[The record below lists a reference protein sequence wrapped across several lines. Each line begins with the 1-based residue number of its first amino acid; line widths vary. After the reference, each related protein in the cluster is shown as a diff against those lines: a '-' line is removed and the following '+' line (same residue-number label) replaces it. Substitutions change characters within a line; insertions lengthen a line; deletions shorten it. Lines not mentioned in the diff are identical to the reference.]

1 MSKWRASSSRGLWLA
16 VTTAAYLSACG
27 GTKSQTGASG
37 LDASTSGSGGQLG
50 SGGAFASGGAG
61 GGALGGSVSSA
72 NGGASGGSASSANSG
87 ASGSGASSA
96 SGGSPSGGATSSGG
110 AAGAATSSGRS
121 GGTTNA
127 SGGATNSGGAA
138 GVTTSGGHGG
148 GATSTFG
155 GATSSGGAAGV
166 TTSGGHSGGATST
179 FGGATS
185 SGGAAG
191 VGGSTSVSPVLVPGA
206 WGDQGDGTFK
216 NPMLWSDYNNLDVI
230 LVGSDFYMIAASHHF
245 MGMPVLHSSDGV
257 NWTLLTRIYRRLDI
271 DPRYNTP
278 GQAYQDGTW
287 APAIR
292 FHDGRFWVYVTT
304 PTEGLI
310 MTSTADAAGPW
321 DPWFVVKA
329 VAGWE
334 DPCPFWDDVANAGGD
349 GPNGEKAYLIRSQTG
364 AGPLIVQQMS
374 WDGKQLLGTTTT
386 VANGSTLEGP
396 KLGKR
401 NGYYYIFAPEGG
413 IDNGYQV
420 VFRSS
425 AILGPYQ
432 SKTILE
438 QGSTSTNGP
447 HQGSWI
453 DLPNG
458 QSWFYHFQQNG
469 GWGRIA
475 HLEPAQWGAD
485 DWPTVGVDLDGNG
498 IGEPVA
504 QPKKPDVGATFPITV
519 PASSDEFDGSAL
531 GVQWLWNHN
540 PDDTKWSLTARPGWL
555 RLSAQPLANKSG
567 TSAASG
573 SVPFVEDSII
583 FAYNTLVQLA
593 MGKVASAVTKL
604 DTTGIVDGQR
614 AGITLFGQSYGWVG
628 VVGTAGKSVVRAN
641 VNGTYATGPTLTD
654 TTVYLKA
661 SMSAS
666 SQISFAYSTDGVTFT
681 SLGGSA
687 TVGRTWFEGI
697 KFGLFSYNLSTAAA
711 GGVADFDYFHYTHDG
726 PHPAP

>member
-1 MSKWRASSSRGLWLA
+1 M
-16 VTTAAYLSACG
+16 G
-27 GTKSQTGASG
+27 GAT
-37 LDASTSGSGGQLG
+37 GSGGV
-50 SGGAFASGGAG
+50 GGTAASG
-61 GGALGGSVSSA
+61 
-72 NGGASGGSASSANSG
+72 
-87 ASGSGASSA
+87 
-96 SGGSPSGGATSSGG
+96 
-110 AAGAATSSGRS
+110 GRS
-121 GGTTNA
+121 GGTTSV
-127 SGGATNSGGAA
+127 SGGAS
-138 GVTTSGGHGG
+138 
-148 GATSTFG
+148 
-155 GATSSGGAAGV
+155 
-166 TTSGGHSGGATST
+166 
-179 FGGATS
+179 
-185 SGGAAG
+185 
-191 VGGSTSVSPVLVPGA
+191 GSTAASPVLVPGA

-216 NPMLWSDYNNLDVI
+216 NPVLWSDYNNLDVI
-230 LVGSDFYMIAASHHF
+230 VVGSDFYMIAASHHF

-271 DPRYNTP
+271 DPRYDTP

-292 FHDGRFWVYVTT
+292 YHEGRFWVYVTT

-413 IDNGYQV
+413 IDKGYQV
-420 VFRSS
+420 VWRSS
-425 AILGPYQ
+425 AILGPYT

-453 DLPNG
+453 DLPSG

-469 GWGRIA
+469 GWGRIG
-475 HLEPAQWGAD
+475 HLEPAQWGTD
-485 DWPTVGVDLDGNG
+485 DWPKIGVDLDGNG

-504 QPKKPDVGATFPITV
+504 QPKKPDVGGTFPIAV
-519 PASSDEFDGSAL
+519 PASSDEFMGSDL

-555 RLSAQPLANKSG
+555 RLSARPLANKSG

-583 FAYNTLVQLA
+583 FAYNTVVQLA
-593 MGKVASAVTKL
+593 MGKVASAVTSL
-604 DTTGIVDGQR
+604 DTSGMVDGQR
-614 AGITLFGQSYGWVG
+614 AGITLFGQTYGWVG
-628 VVGTAGKSVVRAN
+628 VVDTAGKGTVRAN
-641 VNGTYATGPTLTD
+641 INGTYTTGPSLTA

-666 SQISFAYSTDGVTFT
+666 SQISFAYSTDGVNFT
-681 SLGGSA
+681 ALGGSV

-697 KFGLFSYNLSTAAA
+697 KFGLFTYNLSTAAA
-711 GGVADFDYFHYTHDG
+711 GGAADFDYFHYTHDG
-726 PHPAP
+726 PHAAP

>member
-1 MSKWRASSSRGLWLA
+1 
-16 VTTAAYLSACG
+16 V
-27 GTKSQTGASG
+27 
-37 LDASTSGSGGQLG
+37 
-50 SGGAFASGGAG
+50 
-61 GGALGGSVSSA
+61 
-72 NGGASGGSASSANSG
+72 
-87 ASGSGASSA
+87 
-96 SGGSPSGGATSSGG
+96 
-110 AAGAATSSGRS
+110 
-121 GGTTNA
+121 
-127 SGGATNSGGAA
+127 
-138 GVTTSGGHGG
+138 
-148 GATSTFG
+148 
-155 GATSSGGAAGV
+155 
-166 TTSGGHSGGATST
+166 
-179 FGGATS
+179 
-185 SGGAAG
+185 
-191 VGGSTSVSPVLVPGA
+191 
-206 WGDQGDGTFK
+206 
-216 NPMLWSDYNNLDVI
+216 LWSDYNNLDVI
-230 LVGSDFYMIAASHHF
+230 VVGSDFYMIAASHHF
-245 MGMPVLHSSDGV
+245 MGMPVLHSKDGV

-271 DPRYNTP
+271 DPRYDTP

-292 FHDGRFWVYVTT
+292 YNNGRFWVYVTT

-334 DPCPFWDDVANAGGD
+334 DPCPFWDDVKSAGGD

-386 VANGSTLEGP
+386 VANGPTLEGP

-413 IDNGYQV
+413 IDKGYQV
-420 VFRSS
+420 VWRSS
-425 AILGPYQ
+425 AILGPYTV
-432 SKTILE
+432 KTILE

-453 DLPNG
+453 DLPSG

-469 GWGRIA
+469 GWGRIG
-475 HLEPAQWGAD
+475 HLEPAQWGTD
-485 DWPTVGVDLDGNG
+485 DWPKIGVDLDGNG

-519 PASSDEFDGSAL
+519 PASSDEFDGTDL

-540 PDDTKWSLTARPGWL
+540 PDDTKWSLSARPGWL
-555 RLSAQPLANKSG
+555 RLSARPIANKGG

-583 FAYNTLVQLA
+583 FAYNTVVQHA

-604 DTTGIVDGQR
+604 DTSGMVDGQR

-628 VVGTAGKSVVRAN
+628 VVNTAGKGTVRAN
-641 VNGTYATGPTLTD
+641 LDGTYTTGPALTA

-661 SMSAS
+661 SMSAD
-666 SQISFAYSTDGVTFT
+666 SQISFAYSIDGATFT
-681 SLGGSA
+681 PLGGSVK
-687 TVGRTWFEGI
+687 VGRTWFEGI
-697 KFGLFSYNLSTAAA
+697 KFGLFTYNLSTATAA
-711 GGVADFDYFHYTHDG
+711 GVADFDYFHYTHDG
-726 PHPAP
+726 PHPGPS

>member
-1 MSKWRASSSRGLWLA
+1 MSDRLSAVFSSRRQRLAA
-16 VTTAAYLSACG
+16 VTAVFLSACG
-27 GTKSQTGASG
+27 GTKSNTGTG
-37 LDASTSGSGGQLG
+37 GIDASMSGSGGQSN
-50 SGGAFASGGAG
+50 SGGTFASGGAG
-61 GGALGGSVSSA
+61 GGTAGGGASSANGEASGGSVSSA
-72 NGGASGGSASSANSG
+72 SGGASGGSV
-87 ASGSGASSA
+87 SSA
-96 SGGSPSGGATSSGG
+96 SGGALGGNVSSANGGTPGGSVSSTSGGTRTGGTTRSGGAGGTAASG
-110 AAGAATSSGRS
+110 GRS
-121 GGTTNA
+121 GGTTSA
-127 SGGATNSGGAA
+127 SGGA
-138 GVTTSGGHGG
+138 
-148 GATSTFG
+148 
-155 GATSSGGAAGV
+155 
-166 TTSGGHSGGATST
+166 
-179 FGGATS
+179 
-185 SGGAAG
+185 
-191 VGGSTSVSPVLVPGA
+191 GGSTSPVLVPGA

-216 NPMLWSDYNNLDVI
+216 NPVVWSDYNNLDVI
-230 LVGSDFYMIAASHHF
+230 VVGSDFYMIAASHHF

-257 NWTLLTRIYRRLDI
+257 NWRLLTRIYRRLDI

-292 FHDGRFWVYVTT
+292 YHNGRFYVYVTT

-310 MTSTADAAGPW
+310 MTSTADAAGQW
-321 DPWFVVKA
+321 DPWLVVKA

-334 DPCPFWDDVANAGGD
+334 DPCPFWDDVASVGGD

-364 AGPLIVQQMS
+364 AGPLILQQMS

-386 VANGSTLEGP
+386 VANGPTLEGP

-413 IDNGYQV
+413 IDAGYQV
-420 VFRSS
+420 VWRSS
-425 AILGPYQ
+425 AILGPYT

-438 QGSTSTNGP
+438 QGSTTTNGP

-453 DLPNG
+453 DLPSG

-485 DWPTVGVDLDGNG
+485 DWPKIGVDLDGNG

-504 QPKKPDVGATFPITV
+504 QPKKPDVGATFPISV
-519 PASSDEFDGSAL
+519 PASSDEFDGTDL

-540 PDDTKWSLTARPGWL
+540 PDDTKWSLSAHPGWL
-555 RLSAQPLANKSG
+555 RLLARPIANKSG

-583 FAYNTLVQLA
+583 FAYNTVVQLA
-593 MGKVASAVTKL
+593 MGKVASAVTSL
-604 DTTGIVDGQR
+604 DTSGMVDGQR
-614 AGITLFGQSYGWVG
+614 AGITLFGQTYGWIG
-628 VVGTAGKSVVRAN
+628 VVNTAGKGTVRAN
-641 VNGTYATGPTLTD
+641 INGTYTTGPALTA

-666 SQISFAYSTDGVTFT
+666 SQISFAYSTDGVAFT
-681 SLGGSA
+681 ALGGSV

-697 KFGLFSYNLSTAAA
+697 KFGLFSYNLSTATAA
-711 GGVADFDYFHYTHDG
+711 GAADFDYFHYTHDG

>member
-1 MSKWRASSSRGLWLA
+1 MSERLAAGFPSRGHWLA
-16 VTTAAYLSACG
+16 VVTAVCLSACG
-27 GTKSQTGASG
+27 GANSKTGTSG
-37 LDASTSGSGGQLG
+37 LDASTSGSGGQPN
-50 SGGAFASGGAG
+50 SGGAG
-61 GGALGGSVSSA
+61 VGGGIAGGSASSA
-72 NGGASGGSASSANSG
+72 NGGASGGSVSSAGASGGSVSSAAGGKTGGSASSANG
-87 ASGSGASSA
+87 GT
-96 SGGSPSGGATSSGG
+96 SGGSVSSAPGGTRMGGATGSGG
-110 AAGAATSSGRS
+110 VGGTAASGGRS
-121 GGTTNA
+121 GGTTSV
-127 SGGATNSGGAA
+127 SGGAS
-138 GVTTSGGHGG
+138 
-148 GATSTFG
+148 
-155 GATSSGGAAGV
+155 
-166 TTSGGHSGGATST
+166 
-179 FGGATS
+179 
-185 SGGAAG
+185 
-191 VGGSTSVSPVLVPGA
+191 GSTAASPVLVPGA

-216 NPMLWSDYNNLDVI
+216 NPVLWSDYNNLDVI
-230 LVGSDFYMIAASHHF
+230 VVGSDFYMIAASHHF

-438 QGSTSTNGP
+438 QGSTNTNGP

-475 HLEPAQWGAD
+475 HLEPAQWGTD
-485 DWPTVGVDLDGNG
+485 DWPKIGVDLDGNG

-504 QPKKPDVGATFPITV
+504 QPKKPDVGATFPIAV

-540 PDDTKWSLTARPGWL
+540 PDDTKWSLTARAGWL

-641 VNGTYATGPTLTD
+641 VNGSYATGPTLTD

-666 SQISFAYSTDGVTFT
+666 SQISFAYSTDGVSFT

-711 GGVADFDYFHYTHDG
+711 GGVADFDYFHYTQDG

>member
-1 MSKWRASSSRGLWLA
+1 MSERLVAGPLSRGHWLA
-16 VTTAAYLSACG
+16 VVAAVCLSACG
-27 GTKSQTGASG
+27 GANSKTSSSG
-37 LDASTSGSGGQLG
+37 SDASTSGSGGQPN
-50 SGGAFASGGAG
+50 SGGAG
-61 GGALGGSVSSA
+61 GGGGIAGSSASSANGGAPGGNVSSANSGTSGSSVSSANSGTSAGTTSSATGGASGGSVSNAIAGTASGGSVSSA
-72 NGGASGGSASSANSG
+72 SGGKSGGSSGSSAAGGASGGSVSSAP
-87 ASGSGASSA
+87 
-96 SGGSPSGGATSSGG
+96 GGTRIGGATSSGG
-110 AAGAATSSGRS
+110 VGGAAASGGRS
-121 GGTTNA
+121 GGTTSA
-127 SGGATNSGGAA
+127 SGGA
-138 GVTTSGGHGG
+138 
-148 GATSTFG
+148 
-155 GATSSGGAAGV
+155 
-166 TTSGGHSGGATST
+166 
-179 FGGATS
+179 
-185 SGGAAG
+185 
-191 VGGSTSVSPVLVPGA
+191 GGSTSVSPALVPGA

-216 NPMLWSDYNNLDVI
+216 NPVLWADYNNLDVI
-230 LVGSDFYMIAASHHF
+230 VVGSDFYMIAASHHF

-257 NWTLLTRIYRRLDI
+257 NWTLLARIYRRLDI

-292 FHDGRFWVYVTT
+292 YHDGRFFVYVTT

-321 DPWFVVKA
+321 DPWLVVKA

-364 AGPLIVQQMS
+364 AGPLIIQQMS

-386 VANGSTLEGP
+386 VANGPTLEGP

-401 NGYYYIFAPEGG
+401 NGTYYIFAPEGG
-413 IDNGYQV
+413 IDAGYQV
-420 VFRSS
+420 VWRSS
-425 AILGPYQ
+425 AILGPYT

-438 QGSTSTNGP
+438 QGSTTTNGP

-453 DLPNG
+453 DLPSG

-475 HLEPAQWGAD
+475 HLEPAQWGSD
-485 DWPTVGVDLDGNG
+485 DWPKVGVDLDGNG

-504 QPKKPDVGATFPITV
+504 QPKKPDVGATFPIAV
-519 PASSDEFDGSAL
+519 PASSDEFDGTDL

-540 PDDTKWSLTARPGWL
+540 PDDTKWSLSARPGWL
-555 RLSAQPLANKSG
+555 RLSARPIANKSG

-573 SVPFVEDSII
+573 GVPFVEDSII
-583 FAYNTLVQLA
+583 FAYNTVVQLA
-593 MGKVASAVTKL
+593 MGKVASAVTSL
-604 DTTGIVDGQR
+604 DTSGMVDGQR
-614 AGITLFGQSYGWVG
+614 AGITLFGQTYGWIG
-628 VVGTAGKSVVRAN
+628 VVNTAGKGTVRAN
-641 VNGTYATGPTLTD
+641 INGTYTTGPALTA

-666 SQISFAYSTDGVTFT
+666 SQISFAYSTDGVAFT
-681 SLGGSA
+681 ALAGSV

-697 KFGLFSYNLSTAAA
+697 KFGLFSYNLSTATAA
-711 GGVADFDYFHYTHDG
+711 GVADFDYFHYTQDG

>member
-1 MSKWRASSSRGLWLA
+1 MRKGFFTAFSSRAHWLA
-16 VTTAAYLSACG
+16 WMAALSLSACG
-27 GTKSQTGASG
+27 GTKSKTSAGG
-37 LDASTSGSGGQLG
+37 LDASSSGGASSGGEFG
-50 SGGAFASGGAG
+50 SGGAAASGGAG
-61 GGALGGSVSSA
+61 GGAASNGGSSAAGGTTGSGGSRAGGAVAGSGGSSVGGGAAGGGLNATGGAAGGGSSATGGAAGSSGTIASGGVAGNGAANTGGVARTGGATGSGGAGGVVASGGRDGGVSSA
-72 NGGASGGSASSANSG
+72 TGGASGTGGNIGSD
-87 ASGSGASSA
+87 
-96 SGGSPSGGATSSGG
+96 
-110 AAGAATSSGRS
+110 AG
-121 GGTTNA
+121 
-127 SGGATNSGGAA
+127 
-138 GVTTSGGHGG
+138 
-148 GATSTFG
+148 
-155 GATSSGGAAGV
+155 
-166 TTSGGHSGGATST
+166 
-179 FGGATS
+179 
-185 SGGAAG
+185 
-191 VGGSTSVSPVLVPGA
+191 SPVLVPGA

-216 NPMLWSDYNNLDVI
+216 NPVVWADYNNLDVI
-230 LVGSDFYMIAASHHF
+230 TVGADFYMIAASHHF

-292 FHDGRFWVYVTT
+292 YHGGRFYVYVTT

-310 MTSTADAAGPW
+310 MSSTADAAGPW
-321 DPWFVVKA
+321 DPWLVVKA

-334 DPCPFWDDVANAGGD
+334 DPCPFWDDIANAGGD

-386 VANGSTLEGP
+386 VANGPTLEGP

-438 QGSTSTNGP
+438 QGSTTTNGP

-453 DLPNG
+453 DLPSG

-475 HLEPAQWGAD
+475 HLEPAQWGTD
-485 DWPTVGVDLDGNG
+485 DWPKAGVDLDGNG

-504 QPKKPDVGATFPITV
+504 QPKKPDVGGTFPITV
-519 PASSDEFDGSAL
+519 PASSDEFDGTGL

-555 RLSAQPLANKSG
+555 RLSAQPLASKSG

-583 FAYNTLVQLA
+583 FAYNTVVQLA

-614 AGITLFGQSYGWVG
+614 AGITLFGQTYGWVG

-641 VNGTYATGPTLTD
+641 VNGTYTTGPTLTA

-666 SQISFAYSTDGVTFT
+666 SQISFAYSNDGVTFT
-681 SLGGSA
+681 ALGGSA

-697 KFGLFSYNLSTAAA
+697 KFGLFSYNLSTATAA
-711 GGVADFDYFHYTHDG
+711 GVADFDYFHYTHDG

>member
-1 MSKWRASSSRGLWLA
+1 VAGSSVSN
-16 VTTAAYLSACG
+16 T
-27 GTKSQTGASG
+27 
-37 LDASTSGSGGQLG
+37 
-50 SGGAFASGGAG
+50 GGAARTGGATGTGGAG
-61 GGALGGSVSSA
+61 GA
-72 NGGASGGSASSANSG
+72 ASGGRDGGVLSATG
-87 ASGSGASSA
+87 GVSGSD
-96 SGGSPSGGATSSGG
+96 
-110 AAGAATSSGRS
+110 AG
-121 GGTTNA
+121 
-127 SGGATNSGGAA
+127 
-138 GVTTSGGHGG
+138 
-148 GATSTFG
+148 F
-155 GATSSGGAAGV
+155 
-166 TTSGGHSGGATST
+166 
-179 FGGATS
+179 
-185 SGGAAG
+185 
-191 VGGSTSVSPVLVPGA
+191 PVLVPGA

-216 NPMLWSDYNNLDVI
+216 NPVVWSDYNNLDVI
-230 LVGSDFYMIAASHHF
+230 TVGADFYMIAASHHF

-257 NWTLLTRIYRRLDI
+257 NWTLLTRIYRRLDLN
-271 DPRYNTP
+271 PRYDTP
-278 GQAYQDGTW
+278 GQAYQNGTW

-292 FHDGRFWVYVTT
+292 YHEGRFWVYVTS
-304 PTEGLI
+304 PTDGLI

-329 VAGWE
+329 IAGWE
-334 DPCPFWDDVANAGGD
+334 DPCPFWDDVKSAGGD

-386 VANGSTLEGP
+386 VANGPTLEGP

-413 IDNGYQV
+413 IDKGYQV
-420 VFRSS
+420 VLRSS
-425 AILGPYQ
+425 AILGPYTK
-432 SKTILE
+432 KTILE
-438 QGSTSTNGP
+438 QGSTATNGP

-453 DLPNG
+453 DLPSG

-475 HLEPAQWGAD
+475 HLEPAQWGTD
-485 DWPTVGVDLDGNG
+485 DWPKAGVDLDGNG

-504 QPKKPDVGATFPITV
+504 QPKKPDVGGTFPITV
-519 PASSDEFDGSAL
+519 PASSDEFDGSDL

-555 RLSAQPLANKSG
+555 RLSARPIANQSG

-583 FAYNTLVQLA
+583 FAYNTVVQLA

-614 AGITLFGQSYGWVG
+614 AGITLFGQTYGWIG

-641 VNGTYATGPTLTD
+641 VDGTYATGPTLTA

-681 SLGGSA
+681 ALGGSA

-697 KFGLFSYNLSTAAA
+697 KFGLFTYNLSTATAA
-711 GGVADFDYFHYTHDG
+711 GVADFDYFHYTHDG
-726 PHPAP
+726 PHPPP

>member
-1 MSKWRASSSRGLWLA
+1 VA
-16 VTTAAYLSACG
+16 
-27 GTKSQTGASG
+27 GTS
-37 LDASTSGSGGQLG
+37 AST
-50 SGGAFASGGAG
+50 
-61 GGALGGSVSSA
+61 A
-72 NGGASGGSASSANSG
+72 NGGASGGSASSASGGTAGGSASSANGGAAGGSVSSANGGAAGGSVSSANGGARTGGATGSGGAGGAATSG
-87 ASGSGASSA
+87 ARSGGTSSA
-96 SGGSPSGGATSSGG
+96 SGGASSSGG
-110 AAGAATSSGRS
+110 AGGAATSGARS
-121 GGTTNA
+121 GGTSSA
-127 SGGATNSGGAA
+127 SGGASSAGGAGGAATSGGRDGGTTSASGGA
-138 GVTTSGGHGG
+138 
-148 GATSTFG
+148 
-155 GATSSGGAAGV
+155 
-166 TTSGGHSGGATST
+166 
-179 FGGATS
+179 
-185 SGGAAG
+185 
-191 VGGSTSVSPVLVPGA
+191 GGSTSVSPVLVPGA

-230 LVGSDFYMIAASHHF
+230 VVGSDFYMIAASHHF
-245 MGMPVLHSSDGV
+245 MGMPVLHSKDGV

-292 FHDGRFWVYVTT
+292 YHEGRFWVYVTT

-321 DPWFVVKA
+321 DPWLVVKA
-329 VAGWE
+329 VTGWE
-334 DPCPFWDDVANAGGD
+334 DPCPFWDDVKNAGGD
-349 GPNGEKAYLIRSQTG
+349 GPNGGKAYLIRSQTG

-386 VANGSTLEGP
+386 VANGPTLEGP

-420 VFRSS
+420 VLRSS
-425 AILGPYQ
+425 AILGPYTK
-432 SKTILE
+432 KTILE
-438 QGSTSTNGP
+438 RGSTSTNGP

-453 DLPNG
+453 DLPSG

-469 GWGRIA
+469 GWGRIG

-485 DWPTVGVDLDGNG
+485 DWPTAGVDLDGNG

-504 QPKKPDVGATFPITV
+504 QPKKPDVGATFPIAV
-519 PASSDEFDGSAL
+519 PASSDEFDGSTL

-540 PDDTKWSLTARPGWL
+540 PDDTNWSLTARPGWL
-555 RLSAQPLANKSG
+555 RLSAQPLASKSG

-583 FAYNTLVQLA
+583 FAYNTVVQHA

-614 AGITLFGQSYGWVG
+614 AGITLFGQTYGWIG

-641 VNGTYATGPTLTD
+641 IDGTYTTGPTLAAS
-654 TTVYLKA
+654 TVYLKA

-681 SLGGSA
+681 ALGGSA

-697 KFGLFSYNLSTAAA
+697 KFGLFTYNLSTAAA

>member
-1 MSKWRASSSRGLWLA
+1 VA
-16 VTTAAYLSACG
+16 
-27 GTKSQTGASG
+27 GT
-37 LDASTSGSGGQLG
+37 
-50 SGGAFASGGAG
+50 
-61 GGALGGSVSSA
+61 
-72 NGGASGGSASSANSG
+72 GGASGGTIS
-87 ASGSGASSA
+87 
-96 SGGSPSGGATSSGG
+96 SGGSGGVAASG
-110 AAGAATSSGRS
+110 GRS
-121 GGTTNA
+121 GGTTASAGGA
-127 SGGATNSGGAA
+127 SGA
-138 GVTTSGGHGG
+138 
-148 GATSTFG
+148 
-155 GATSSGGAAGV
+155 
-166 TTSGGHSGGATST
+166 
-179 FGGATS
+179 
-185 SGGAAG
+185 
-191 VGGSTSVSPVLVPGA
+191 GGSDAGSPVLVPGA

-216 NPMLWSDYNNLDVI
+216 NPVVWSDYNNLDVI
-230 LVGSDFYMIAASHHF
+230 VVGSDFYMIAASHHF
-245 MGMPVLHSSDGV
+245 MGMPVLHSKDGV

-292 FHDGRFWVYVTT
+292 YHEGRFWVYVTT

-334 DPCPFWDDVANAGGD
+334 DPCPFWDDVPNLGGD

-386 VANGSTLEGP
+386 VANGPTLEGP
-396 KLGKR
+396 KLGKH

-420 VFRSS
+420 VLRSS
-425 AILGPYQ
+425 AILGPYTK
-432 SKTILE
+432 KTILE
-438 QGSTSTNGP
+438 QGSTATNGP

-453 DLPNG
+453 DLPSG
-458 QSWFYHFQQNG
+458 QSWFYHFQQDA

-475 HLEPAQWGAD
+475 HLEPAEWGTD
-485 DWPTVGVDLDGNG
+485 DWPKAGVDLDGNG

-519 PASSDEFDGSAL
+519 PASSDEFDSDTL
-531 GVQWLWNHN
+531 GAQWLWNHN
-540 PDDTKWSLTARPGWL
+540 PDDTKWSLSARPGWL
-555 RLSAQPLANKSG
+555 RLSAQPLASKGG

-614 AGITLFGQSYGWVG
+614 AGITLFGQTYGWVG
-628 VVGTAGKSVVRAN
+628 VVGTAGKSTVRAN
-641 VNGTYATGPTLTD
+641 INGTATTGPVLTSN
-654 TTVYLKA
+654 TVYLKA

-681 SLGGSA
+681 PLGGSV

-726 PHPAP
+726 PHAGP